1 MAAERTKSR
10 TIDAL
15 FDLTGR
21 VAIVTGASR
30 GIGERLARAL
40 DEAGCRVA
48 LVARSTDALEA
59 VAATMANDPIVIT
72 ADIGVAEEPGRV
84 VAEVE
89 AAAGRVDI
97 VVNNAGLGIFGD
109 ARKLDVESWDRV
121 HAVNVRAP
129 FLFARAAAAGMIE
142 RGSGKIVNV
151 ASIIAFAADGYA
163 SPYAAS
169 KTGLLGLTRSLA
181 IEWGRRGIQ
190 VNALCPGWVATE
202 LNDAVRSEEF
212 DKRVLDA
219 IPQRRWGETDDMV
232 GPVLFLCSP
241 ASDYI
246 TGQTLV
252 VDGGLLAK
260 W

>member
-10 TIDAL
+10 TVDSL

-21 VAIVTGASR
+21 VALVTGASR
-30 GIGERLARAL
+30 GIGARLAQAL

-48 LVARSTDALEA
+48 LVARTTDALEA
-59 VAATMANDPIVIT
+59 VAATMKNDPLVFT
-72 ADIGVAEEPGRV
+72 ADISDAEEPARV
-84 VAEVE
+84 VAETE
-89 AAAGRVDI
+89 AAAGRLDI
-97 VVNNAGLGIFGD
+97 LVNNAGMGVFGD
-109 ARKLDVESWDRV
+109 ARKLDVDAWDQV
-121 HAVNVRAP
+121 HNVNLRAA
-129 FLFARAAAAGMIE
+129 FLFSRSAASGMIE
-142 RGSGKIVNV
+142 RGSGKIVNI
-151 ASIIAFAADGYA
+151 ASIIAFQADGYA

-181 IEWGRRGIQ
+181 IEWGKRGIQ

-202 LNDAVRSEEF
+202 LNDAVRTEEF

-219 IPQRRWGETDDMV
+219 IPQKRWGETDDMV
-232 GPVLFLCSP
+232 GPLLFLSSP
-241 ASDYI
+241 ASDYV
-246 TGQTLV
+246 TGQTVV

>member
-1 MAAERTKSR
+1 MADDRTKSR
-10 TIDAL
+10 TTDTL

-30 GIGERLARAL
+30 GIGARLAQAL

-48 LVARSTDALEA
+48 LVARTKDALEG
-59 VAATMANDPIVIT
+59 VAASMTNDPLVI
-72 ADIGVAEEPGRV
+72 AGDIGDADVPGAV

-89 AAAGRVDI
+89 EAAGRVDI
-97 VVNNAGLGIFGD
+97 VINNAGMPGFGD
-109 ARKLDVESWDRV
+109 ARKLDVELWDRV
-121 HAVNVRAP
+121 HNVNLRAP
-129 FLFARAAAAGMIE
+129 FLFARAAAPGMIE
-142 RGSGKIVNV
+142 RGYGKIVNV
-151 ASIIAFAADGYA
+151 ASVIAFAADGYA

-169 KTGLLGLTRSLA
+169 KTGVLGLTRSLA

-190 VNALCPGWVATE
+190 VNALAPGWVATE
-202 LNDAVRSEEF
+202 LNEGVRTEEF
-212 DKRVLDA
+212 DKRVIDA
-219 IPQRRWGETDDMV
+219 IPASRWGETDDMV

-241 ASDYI
+241 ASNYV
-246 TGQTLV
+246 TGQTLI

>member
-1 MAAERTKSR
+1 MADERTKSR
-10 TIDAL
+10 TFASL
-15 FDLTGR
+15 FDLYGR

-30 GIGERLARAL
+30 GIGARLAQAL

-48 LVARSTDALEA
+48 LVARTTDALET
-59 VAATMANDPIVIT
+59 VAATLANDPLVFT
-72 ADIGVAEEPGRV
+72 ADIADPAEPARV

-89 AAAGRVDI
+89 KAAGRVDI
-97 VVNNAGLGIFGD
+97 VVNNAGLGGFGD
-109 ARKLDVESWDRV
+109 ARKIEVDNWDKV
-121 HAVNVRAP
+121 HDVNVRAP
-129 FLFARAAAAGMIE
+129 FLFARAAASGMVE
-142 RGSGKIVNV
+142 RGSGKIVNI

-202 LNDAVRSEEF
+202 LNDAVRTEEF

-219 IPQRRWGETDDMV
+219 IPQNRWGETDDMV

-241 ASDYI
+241 ASDYV

>member
-1 MAAERTKSR
+1 MADERTKSR
-10 TIDAL
+10 TSDAL
-15 FDLTGR
+15 FDLAGK

-30 GIGERLARAL
+30 GIGARLAQAL
-40 DEAGCRVA
+40 DDAGCRVA

-59 VAATMANDPIVIT
+59 VAGTLTNDPLVFT
-72 ADIGVAEEPGRV
+72 ADIGDAEEPARV
-84 VAEVE
+84 VGEVE

-97 VVNNAGLGIFGD
+97 VVNNAGMGGFGD
-109 ARKLDVESWDRV
+109 ARKIAVDSWDEV
-121 HAVNVRAP
+121 HNVNVRAA
-129 FLFARAAAAGMIE
+129 FLFARAAAPGMIE

-202 LNDAVRSEEF
+202 LNDAVRTEEF

-219 IPQRRWGETDDMV
+219 IPQNRWGETDDMV
-232 GPVLFLCSP
+232 GPVVFLCSP
-241 ASDYI
+241 ASDYV